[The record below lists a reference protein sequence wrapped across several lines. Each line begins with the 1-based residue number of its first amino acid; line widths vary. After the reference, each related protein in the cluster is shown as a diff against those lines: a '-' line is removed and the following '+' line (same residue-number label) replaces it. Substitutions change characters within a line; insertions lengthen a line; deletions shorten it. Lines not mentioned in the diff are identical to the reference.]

1 MDLFDTDKRIK
12 LTSANNLS
20 KIPSMNTRMR
30 SRVIVGLG
38 NPGTEYAGTRH
49 NAGRMILEAFRT
61 ENQLP
66 DWQYKKT
73 PDALVTRG
81 TVDDVEVTLV
91 EPETYMNLSGAS
103 VKHFI
108 KNPDDAL
115 RLVVVHDD
123 IDLALGSWKIS
134 WDRGDGGHNGL
145 KSINETLRT
154 KKFLRLRI
162 GVLPVTNGVKEKPKG
177 EDAVASF
184 VLGKFQSEET
194 SVLEKATRDM
204 VLVLKE
210 LLTLTTD
217 EAMNKWNKK

>member
-1 MDLFDTDKRIK
+1 M
-12 LTSANNLS
+12 
-20 KIPSMNTRMR
+20 
-30 SRVIVGLG
+30 IVGLG
-38 NPGTEYAGTRH
+38 NPGGEYAGTRH
-49 NAGRMILEAFRT
+49 NAGRMLLELFRT
-61 ENQLP
+61 QNHLP

-73 PDALVTRG
+73 SDALVSKG
-81 TVDDVEVTLV
+81 TVDGVETMLI
-91 EPETYMNLSGAS
+91 EPETYMNLSGAG

-115 RLVVVHDD
+115 RLIVVHDD

-134 WDRGDGGHNGL
+134 WDRGDGGHNGI

-154 KKFLRLRI
+154 KEFLRLRI
-162 GVLPVTNGVKEKPKG
+162 GVLPVVNGVKEKPKG

-184 VLGKFQSEET
+184 VLGKFSSEEKLL
-194 SVLEKATRDM
+194 LEKSMGDM
-204 VLVLKE
+204 VVVLKE

>member
-1 MDLFDTDKRIK
+1 
-12 LTSANNLS
+12 
-20 KIPSMNTRMR
+20 MNTPIR

-38 NPGTEYAGTRH
+38 NPGGEYAGTRH
-49 NAGRMILEAFRT
+49 NAGRMILEAFRIQ
-61 ENQLP
+61 NQLP
-66 DWQYKKT
+66 EWQYKRT
-73 PDALVTRG
+73 PDALVSKG
-81 TVDDVEVTLV
+81 LIEDIELTLI

-108 KNPDDAL
+108 KSPDDAL

-123 IDLALGSWKIS
+123 IDLTLGSWKIS

-162 GVLPVTNGVKEKPKG
+162 GVLPVVNGVKEKPRG
-177 EDAVASF
+177 EDAVAKF
-184 VLGKFQSEET
+184 VLGKFQSDEK
-194 SVLEKATRDM
+194 SILEKSTVDM
-204 VLVLKE
+204 VVALKE
-210 LLTLTTD
+210 LLTVTTE

>member
-1 MDLFDTDKRIK
+1 MQSRI
-12 LTSANNLS
+12 
-20 KIPSMNTRMR
+20 
-30 SRVIVGLG
+30 IVGLG
-38 NPGTEYAGTRH
+38 NPGGEYAGTRH
-49 NAGRMILEAFRT
+49 NAGRIILEAFRIQ
-61 ENQLP
+61 NQLS

-73 PDALVTRG
+73 SDALVSKG
-81 TVDDVEVTLV
+81 IIEGVGITLV

-115 RLVVVHDD
+115 CLIVVHDD

-154 KKFLRLRI
+154 KKFLRLRV
-162 GVLPVTNGVKEKPKG
+162 GVLPVVNGIKQKPKG
-177 EDAVASF
+177 EDAVSSF
-184 VLGKFQSEET
+184 VLGKFQSEERLA
-194 SVLEKATRDM
+194 LEKATVDM
-204 VLVLKE
+204 VVVLKE

>member
-1 MDLFDTDKRIK
+1 MTLTDTKNKPNI
-12 LTSANNLS
+12 LNMTSVF
-20 KIPSMNTRMR
+20 K
-30 SRVIVGLG
+30 SRFIFGLG
-38 NPGTEYAGTRH
+38 NPGNEYANTRH
-49 NAGRMILEAFRT
+49 NAGRMLLEVFRIQ
-61 ENQLP
+61 NQLS

-73 PDALVTRG
+73 GDALVSKG
-81 TVDDVEVTLV
+81 TVDDVEITLV

-115 RLVVVHDD
+115 RLIVIHDD

-162 GVLPVTNGVKEKPKG
+162 GVLPVVNGVKEKPKG

-184 VLGKFQSEET
+184 VLGKFLSGEKLI
-194 SVLEKATRDM
+194 LERSMVDM
-204 VLVLKE
+204 VIVLKE
-210 LLTLTTD
+210 LLTLTKD

>member
-1 MDLFDTDKRIK
+1 
-12 LTSANNLS
+12 
-20 KIPSMNTRMR
+20 MNTRLR
-30 SRVIVGLG
+30 NRVIVGLG
-38 NPGTEYAGTRH
+38 NPGGEYAGTRH
-49 NAGRMILEAFRT
+49 NAGRMLLEIFRSD
-61 ENQLP
+61 NQLP

-73 PDALVTRG
+73 ADALVSKG
-81 TVDDVEVTLV
+81 AVLDVEITLV

-115 RLVVVHDD
+115 DLVVVHDD

-162 GVLPVTNGVKEKPKG
+162 GVLPVVNGVKEKPKG
-177 EDAVASF
+177 DDAVASF
-184 VLGKFQSEET
+184 VLGKFRPEEKLI
-194 SVLEKATRDM
+194 LEKAIGEMTI
-204 VLVLKE
+204 VLKE

>member
-1 MDLFDTDKRIK
+1 M
-12 LTSANNLS
+12 TSANNLS

-38 NPGTEYAGTRH
+38 NPGGEYKGTRH

-73 PDALVTRG
+73 SDALVTRG
-81 TVDDVEVTLV
+81 TVGDVEVTLV

-115 RLVVVHDD
+115 SLVVVHDD

-162 GVLPVTNGVKEKPKG
+162 GVLPVVNGVKEKPKG

-184 VLGKFQSEET
+184 VLGKFQSEEAL
-194 SVLEKATRDM
+194 VLEKATRDM

-210 LLTLTTD
+210 LLTLTT
-217 EAMNKWNKK
+217 